1 MRALLALFS
10 PLAVVAITTRANNV
24 TLLTRACQPPFSALP
39 YCNTALPLAT
49 RVSDFISRL
58 WTNSS
63 WIPPQLT
70 ARHGG
75 GGSPG
80 PTDAVPELGLPEFVS
95 APPRRNRPRKA
106 RAFSLSA
113 RSRTHTR
120 APHNPTGLGAELH
133 PRRCVNLSPL
143 SRRAFR
149 APSVAACAPRLP
161 RAFLLTALSAPF
173 LFLAPPGSAIQLR
186 GRRRP
191 RVLSHLVYEP
201 GQLWERVEQVP
212 RL

>member
-49 RVSDFISRL
+49 RVSEFISRL

-106 RAFSLSA
+106 RASHSPLA
-113 RSRTHTR
+113 RAHTRARTTR

-133 PRRCVNLSPL
+133 PRRCVYLSPL
-143 SRRAFR
+143 LRRAFR

-173 LFLAPPGSAIQLR
+173 LLLAHPGSAIQLR
-186 GRRRP
+186 GGRRP
-191 RVLSHLVYEP
+191 RVLSHFV
-201 GQLWERVEQVP
+201 
-212 RL
+212 

>member
-1 MRALLALFS
+1 MRALLALFL

-133 PRRCVNLSPL
+133 PRRCVYLSPL

-173 LFLAPPGSAIQLR
+173 LLLAHPGSAIQLR
-186 GRRRP
+186 GGRRP
-191 RVLSHLVYEP
+191 RVLSHFVYEP